1 MNARTHTHVGHVHTT
16 TNVGAC
22 LFARTRLW
30 VCLFVYSDPLLHGF
44 LCFHCFS
51 FVVFAVF
58 ESFCNFR
65 YDFYCSMLFV
75 CVCFFLFCFVRFFLF
90 LVAAL
95 PVVLSCFVFL
105 LRESFAVLE
114 QCYSTAFILKVT
126 DFLFY
131 FTSILLFR

>member
-58 ESFCNFR
+58 ESFCNFC
-65 YDFYCSMLFV
+65 YDFYCSMFFA
-75 CVCFFLFCFVRFFLF
+75 CVCFISLLFCSLFLVFGCCFTSCLKLFCFSSAGKFCCTR
-90 LVAAL
+90 AM
-95 PVVLSCFVFL
+95 
-105 LRESFAVLE
+105 
-114 QCYSTAFILKVT
+114 
-126 DFLFY
+126 LFY
-131 FTSILLFR
+131 CFHPQGH